1 MDFEGGQSMNRRNGL
16 ILSVGLLL
24 VLGSPVPN
32 AALAETWNWVLETHG
47 ANVSWTSPTAVPTG
61 WPAYDWSA
69 EYTKIETQIG
79 GMLWLD
85 VTSEF
90 GDTYVSGVNY
100 ALPFDIYKEHVNEP
114 GTLVCDIYHWV
125 DAAGEGQFTISNVV
139 FGSMYGQ
146 PITGARWTGVA
157 EVSPEPATLSL
168 LALGGLGLLARRR
181 RP

>member
-1 MDFEGGQSMNRRNGL
+1 MNRKKGL

-47 ANVSWTSPTAVPTG
+47 ANISWTSPTAVGTT
-61 WPAYDWSA
+61 WADYNWSA
-69 EYTKIETQIG
+69 EYTKIEAQIG

-85 VTSEF
+85 VTKEF
-90 GDTYVSGVNY
+90 GDTSFSGINH
-100 ALPFDIYKEHVNEP
+100 ALPFDMYKEHVNEP
-114 GTLVCDIYHWV
+114 GTLVCDMYHWV

-139 FGSMYGQ
+139 FGSLLGN
-146 PITGARWTGVA
+146 PITGFRGTGA
-157 EVSPEPATLSL
+157 TEVTPEPATLAL
-168 LALGGLGLLARRR
+168 LALGGLGLALRRR